1 MTRWARRWV
10 EARVVD
16 KDSDASGTYRNARR
30 VTSAT
35 RLWLAVGR
43 SETAA
48 RATTT
53 ATQQL
58 NLTVHGTVPISNSD
72 SGHAP
77 YVRLSVIHY

>member
-1 MTRWARRWV
+1 M

-48 RATTT
+48 RATV
-53 ATQQL
+53 TQQL
-58 NLTVHGTVPISNSD
+58 SLTVHGTVPHHIELGLWTCS
-72 SGHAP
+72 
-77 YVRLSVIHY
+77 VRSLIGYSLLNTDHEHD